1 MAEQP
6 AIDPMHQFLIHKIVE
21 IPPINLGGF
30 MLDMSITNSIATLL
44 AGVVLLM
51 VFLALTARGEIVPN
65 RAQAAAEALYGIIDN
80 VLVTPIIG
88 AGGRPYIPF
97 IFTLF
102 AFIFMVNMLGMVP
115 YFFTPTAQLIV
126 PVALALLVFA
136 TVLIVGFAKSGLG
149 FLKLFFPSGLP
160 WPLYFIVTPIE
171 LISFFSRPLSHSV
184 RLWANIFAGHL
195 VLKLFAG
202 FSVQLVAPESGLGA
216 IGLIGALLP
225 LLLSVAMTALEFLV
239 AFLQAYVFALLTCVY
254 LNDALH
260 ADHH

>member
-1 MAEQP
+1 MAN
-6 AIDPMHQFLIHKIVE
+6 DPLHQFQIE
-21 IPPINLGGF
+21 YFGRAALGPLDASFSTSSLF
-30 MLDMSITNSIATLL
+30 MVASA
-44 AGVVLLM
+44 
-51 VFLALTARGEIVPN
+51 ALV
-65 RAQAAAEALYGIIDN
+65 
-80 VLVTPIIG
+80 
-88 AGGRPYIPF
+88 AGGLAFGMRNAALVPTRGQSVAEGFYGFVDGMVRDVIGKSGKPYFPF

-102 AFIFMVNMLGMVP
+102 SFIFAINMLGMFP

-149 FLKLFFPSGLP
+149 FFKLFFPSGIP
-160 WPLYFIVTPIE
+160 WALYVIVTPIE
-171 LISFFSRPLSHSV
+171 IISFFSRPISHSV

-202 FSVQLVAPESGLGA
+202 FASQLTDLGAVGVLGA
-216 IGLIGALLP
+216 IMP
-225 LLLSVAMTALEFLV
+225 LLLTVAMTALELLV
-239 AFLQAYVFALLTCVY
+239 AFLQAYVFAILTCVY

>member
-1 MAEQP
+1 VANDPLHQFQIQVLAPAQLGALDASFSTSSLFMLASAALVLGGLSFGMRKAALVPSRGQSVAEQ
-6 AIDPMHQFLIHKIVE
+6 AYGFVE
-21 IPPINLGGF
+21 GMVRG
-30 MLDMSITNSIATLL
+30 IAGD
-44 AGVVLLM
+44 AGKPL
-51 VFLALTARGEIVPN
+51 F
-65 RAQAAAEALYGIIDN
+65 
-80 VLVTPIIG
+80 
-88 AGGRPYIPF
+88 PF
-97 IFTLF
+97 VFTLF
-102 AFIFMVNMLGMVP
+102 SFIFMVNMLGMVP

-126 PVALALLVFA
+126 PVALALLVFVS
-136 TVLIVGFAKSGLG
+136 VLVIGFAKSGFG

-202 FSVQLVAPESGLGA
+202 FSVQLAAPETGLGA
-216 IGLIGALLP
+216 LGLIGALLP

>member
-1 MAEQP
+1 MANDPLHQFQIEVFQRAEAGALDLSFSSSSLFMLASAALVVGGLSLGMRKAALVPSRGQSVAEQ
-6 AIDPMHQFLIHKIVE
+6 AY
-21 IPPINLGGF
+21 GF
-30 MLDMSITNSIATLL
+30 VDGMVRSVIGE
-44 AGVVLLM
+44 AGKP
-51 VFLALTARGEIVPN
+51 FF
-65 RAQAAAEALYGIIDN
+65 
-80 VLVTPIIG
+80 
-88 AGGRPYIPF
+88 PF

-136 TVLIVGFAKSGLG
+136 TVLIVGFAKSGFG

-160 WPLYFIVTPIE
+160 WPLYIIVTPIE
-171 LISFFSRPLSHSV
+171 IISFFSRPLSHSV

-202 FSVQLVAPESGLGA
+202 FSVQLASPEAGLGA
-216 IGLIGALLP
+216 IGVIGALLP
-225 LLLSVAMTALEFLV
+225 LLLTVAMTALEFLV
-239 AFLQAYVFALLTCVY
+239 AFLQAYVFSLLTCVY